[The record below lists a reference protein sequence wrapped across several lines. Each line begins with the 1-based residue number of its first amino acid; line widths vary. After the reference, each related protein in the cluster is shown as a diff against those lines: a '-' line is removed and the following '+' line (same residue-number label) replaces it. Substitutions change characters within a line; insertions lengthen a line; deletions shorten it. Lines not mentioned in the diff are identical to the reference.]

1 MTEVFAEDPTPDRHR
16 GRLRIYLGAAPGVG
30 KTYAM
35 LGEGHRRLSRGTDVV
50 IGFVEDHGR
59 AQTATMAEGMETV
72 PRRQLLHRGSEFGEM
87 DTRAVIARRPQ
98 VVLIDELAH
107 TNVPGSEHEKRW
119 QDIDDVLDAGIDVIS
134 TVNIQHLE
142 SVNDVVEAITGIKQR
157 ETVPDAV
164 VRAADQIELV
174 DMSPQALRRRMAH
187 GNVYA
192 PEKVDAALG
201 NYFRVGN
208 LTALRELALLW
219 VADRVEEGLDQYREQ
234 HGIQETWAARQRIVV
249 AVTGGKESET
259 LLRRGAVIAGRSA
272 GRDLMALHVIRSDGT
287 RGAAPQGLARLR
299 QLTADLGGTFH
310 TVVGDDVPRAVL
322 GFARSVNG
330 TQVVIGASR
339 RGRLS
344 HALFPTH
351 SDLIV
356 KDSDEIDVHVVMHE
370 HVGSGIRQPQRR
382 IADRRRRI
390 AWAAALVIPAL
401 VTLLLLPLAGS
412 VSLTTVVLAYVLGV
426 VGTALIGGLA
436 PAILTS
442 LVAALAANWF
452 FTPPVGTF
460 TINEPENAF
469 ALVVMVAVGAIVATI
484 VDRSAAR
491 AQQATRSQ
499 AEANVLAAMSTGVL
513 TRVDG
518 VRGLLDQARE
528 TFTMTGATL
537 FERSDPKEAAR
548 AVEVSGVD
556 PPQSPAEA
564 DVVVDA
570 GPNLTL
576 ALTGHPL
583 RSSDLRLLDA
593 FARQS
598 GAVLERNRLAAR
610 AADAQRLREAEA
622 MRTSILAAVSHD
634 LRTPLAGIEAA
645 LETLGN
651 PAIKL
656 SAADR
661 AALLHDAQ
669 ESADRLEV
677 MLLNLLDLS
686 RLQTGTVKPQMD
698 DVSLDEIVQRALQ
711 GIPAAKVADET
722 EDGLPLIRTD
732 AGLLERVVANLLSNA
747 VRHSPTDTPVR
758 LSAGAIPGGQMQLRI
773 ADCGKG
779 IAERDK
785 DLVFRAFQR
794 LGDAPEGTGVGLGLA
809 VARGLSDA
817 IGASVEAEDTPG
829 GGLTMV
835 VTVPLAGSD
844 HMPAA
849 SQEVDTGVPE

>member
-1 MTEVFAEDPTPDRHR
+1 MSQEQTEDPVGARHR

-35 LGEGHRRLSRGTDVV
+35 LGEGQRRSSRGTDVV

-59 AQTATMAEGMETV
+59 VQTAAMTQGLETI
-72 PRRQLLHRGSEFGEM
+72 PRRLVSHRGSRFTEM
-87 DTRAVIARRPQ
+87 DTEAVIARRPQ
-98 VVLIDELAH
+98 VALIDEMAH
-107 TNVPGSEHEKRW
+107 TNVPGSRHEKRW
-119 QDIDDVLDAGIDVIS
+119 QDIHDVLAAGIDVIT

-142 SVNDVVEAITGIKQR
+142 SVNDVVEAITGIRQQ

-164 VRAADQIELV
+164 VRAADQLELV
-174 DMSPQALRRRMAH
+174 DMSPQALRRRLAH

-192 PEKVDAALG
+192 PEKVDAAMG

-234 HGIQETWAARQRIVV
+234 HGIQQTWAARQRIVV
-249 AVTGGKESET
+249 AVTGDKESET

-299 QLTADLGGTFH
+299 QLTSDLGGSFH
-310 TVVGDDVPRAVL
+310 TVVADDVPRAVL
-322 GFARSVNG
+322 AFARSVNG
-330 TQVVIGASR
+330 TQVVIGVSR
-339 RGRLS
+339 RGRLN

-356 KDSDEIDVHVVMHE
+356 RDSDEIDVHVVTHE
-370 HVGSGIRQPQRR
+370 QAGSGRR
-382 IADRRRRI
+382 VPRRRVPDRRRRI
-390 AWAAALVIPAL
+390 AWAAAVVIPLL
-401 VTLLLLPLAGS
+401 VTLLLWPLGGS
-412 VSLTTVVLAYVLGV
+412 VSLTTVVLTYLVGV

-452 FTPPVGTF
+452 FTEPIGTF

-469 ALVVMVAVGAIVATI
+469 SLVVMVAVGAIVASI
-484 VDRSAAR
+484 VDRGVAR
-491 AQQATRSQ
+491 ADDAARSQ
-499 AEANVLAAMSTGVL
+499 AEANVLAAMSAGVVS
-513 TRVDG
+513 RVDG

-528 TFTMTGATL
+528 TFTMRGATL
-537 FERSDPKEAAR
+537 FEQVDPREPPR
-548 AVEVSGVD
+548 TVEVSGLD
-556 PPQSPAEA
+556 PPKDPAEA

-570 GPNLTL
+570 GPGLTL
-576 ALTGHPL
+576 GLSGHPL

-593 FARQS
+593 FARQTAS
-598 GAVLERNRLAAR
+598 VLERNRLAAR

-622 MRTSILAAVSHD
+622 TRTSILAAVSHD

-651 PAIKL
+651 TSIEL
-656 SAADR
+656 SADDR
-661 AALLHDAQ
+661 ATLVRDAQ
-669 ESADRLEV
+669 DSAERLEG

-698 DVSLDEIVQRALQ
+698 DVSLDEIVQRSLQ
-711 GIPAAKVADET
+711 GIPAAGIVDET

-732 AGLLERVVANLLSNA
+732 PGLLERVVANLLSNA
-747 VRHSPTDTPVR
+747 VRYSPSESPVR
-758 LSAGAIPGGQMQLRI
+758 ISAGVVPGGFMQLSI
-773 ADCGKG
+773 ADRGRG
-779 IAERDK
+779 IPEEDRER
-785 DLVFRAFQR
+785 VFRAFQR

-809 VARGLSDA
+809 VARGLCDA

-835 VTVPLAGSD
+835 VTVPLATQHPGSVRD
-844 HMPAA
+844 RTP
-849 SQEVDTGVPE
+849 